1 MRYKNGDTLM
11 CTKGEFAWS
20 KVRVICVNAAEETY
34 LIKQMASLKTD
45 IVGET
50 SLQTLWEH
58 DMRMLQL
65 WKEMACENSDGET
78 Q

>member
-20 KVRVICVNAAEETY
+20 KVRVISVDPVEKTY
-34 LIKQMASLKTD
+34 IIEQMASLKTD
-45 IVGET
+45 IVVET
-50 SLQTLWEH
+50 SLETIWKH

-65 WKEMACENSDGET
+65 WKEMNNENSAGET
-78 Q
+78 